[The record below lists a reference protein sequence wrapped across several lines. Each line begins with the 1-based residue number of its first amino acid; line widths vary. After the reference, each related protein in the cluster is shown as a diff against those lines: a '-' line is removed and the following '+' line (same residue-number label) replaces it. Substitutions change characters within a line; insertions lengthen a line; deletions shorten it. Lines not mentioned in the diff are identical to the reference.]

1 MPGNIFHN
9 MIGRVMTEAQGV
21 ESGSDFM
28 TLVCEDG
35 SKFEFYHEQ
44 DCCESVS
51 IYDVSGDPLDLVGSP
66 IVIAE
71 AISSEDPPTDYMP
84 SDSYTWTFYKFAT
97 AKGFVTVRWL
107 GESNGYYSEGV
118 SYRETLAHQP
128 EPAKIQEQ
136 EGKQMSF
143 HVDCNGTQVVT
154 KNLPMEVILRLGDFD
169 VKLCLRAEKKPQID
183 VVVLHD
189 DPTKSDRQTLTPEE
203 TQAFLKAVSSWLLLP

>member
-51 IYDVSGDPLDLVGSP
+51 IYDVIGDPLDLVGSP
-66 IVIAE
+66 IVMAE

-154 KNLPMEVILRLGDFD
+154 KNLPTEVILRLGDFD